1 MVSAR
6 QDSVT
11 NIHKR
16 WSITR
21 LNPSSYKISISI
33 SLAAAA
39 LIITLSYLY
48 GSNGK
53 ADSLAISLFY
63 GISAI
68 IAFIFLDYLALYGT
82 ANNKLS
88 KIFHV
93 SAFGNLLWTAV
104 LSAGIAIDSLLG
116 NNNNNSNIY
125 LLEGMLVVTGFRI
138 AIFTSVFGSGIF
150 RAVIVSFIAPV
161 LFIIVFL
168 TPGEFYKG
176 IPQHLSSLLFGSF
189 FVIWAIVWSLIAD
202 KAGRP
207 HVSSTFNLLQAFLSA
222 WTEQKAEKIEEIVDS
237 RAKNNRVTSNI
248 LKFVSN
254 EPSQKATSI
263 VIPGVHPGPF
273 GPIGGSNLPYELYK
287 FFSMRAIVV
296 HSPSDHSYNIPS
308 KTELEKY
315 LLSLATSTVST
326 IGCTCTEPVQIKKG
340 QFAVTSIAFGN
351 VSLVILSMP
360 SRGMEDV
367 PVEVSSNLQEYA
379 LNLGFSNTL
388 VVDSHNAMGSALSN
402 DEQQNLILCARET
415 LDQIKVS
422 ERYQF
427 SVGFAS
433 SAPKVENRNDNVHIK
448 NREDMGQGGLAVI
461 AIEVNKKRY
470 AIGWADS
477 NNMDRQ
483 VRNGVLSDLNSQGFN
498 MIEVCTSD
506 THSTSGKRTRL
517 GYYPLG
523 SISDVLEIGKVFRK
537 LAQKS
542 FADIEECCF
551 ELLSVESN
559 IKVMGK
565 GQFDD
570 YSKALDRSM
579 KITKIFLAISTGMAL
594 SMLLVT

>member
-1 MVSAR
+1 MVSVR

-39 LIITLSYLY
+39 LIVTLSYLY

-53 ADSLAISLFY
+53 ANSLAVSLFY
-63 GISAI
+63 GVSAI
-68 IAFIFLDYLALYGT
+68 LALSFLDYLALHGT

-93 SAFGNLLWTAV
+93 SAFGNLLWSAV
-104 LSAGIAIDSLLG
+104 LSAGIAIDYLFG
-116 NNNNNSNIY
+116 NSNNSNIY

-138 AIFTSVFGSGIF
+138 AIFGSVFGSGIS

-161 LFIIVFL
+161 LFIIVLL

-176 IPQHLSSLLFGSF
+176 ILQYSSSLLFGSF
-189 FVIWAIVWSLIAD
+189 FVIWAIVWSLVAD

-207 HVSSTFNLLQAFLSA
+207 QVSSTFSLLQAFLSA
-222 WTEQKAEKIEEIVDS
+222 WTEQKAEKIEEIVES
-237 RAKNNRVTSNI
+237 RANSHHITSYI
-248 LKFVSN
+248 LKFISN
-254 EPSQKATSI
+254 DPSPKAISI

-273 GPIGGSNLPYELYK
+273 NHIGGSNLPYELYR
-287 FFSMRAIVV
+287 FFSMRAMVV
-296 HSPSDHSYNIPS
+296 HSPSDHSFNIPS

-315 LLSLATSTVST
+315 LLSLATSTASA
-326 IGCTCTEPVQIKKG
+326 IGCTCTEPVQVKKG
-340 QFAVTSIAFGN
+340 PFTVTGIAFGSIS
-351 VSLVILSMP
+351 VVILSMP

-379 LNLGFSNTL
+379 RNLGFSNTL

-402 DEQQNLILCARET
+402 EEQQNLILCARET

-422 ERYQF
+422 ARYQF
-427 SVGFAS
+427 GVGFAS
-433 SAPKVENRNDNVHIK
+433 SASRVENSNDNIFIE

-477 NNMDRQ
+477 NNMDHQ
-483 VRNGVLSDLNSQGFN
+483 VRDGVLADLNSQGFN

-523 SISDVLEIGKVFRK
+523 SISDVAEIAKVFGK
-537 LAQKS
+537 LAQEC
-542 FADIEECCF
+542 FADIEGCCF
-551 ELLSVESN
+551 EL
-559 IKVMGK
+559 
-565 GQFDD
+565 
-570 YSKALDRSM
+570 R
-579 KITKIFLAISTGMAL
+579 
-594 SMLLVT
+594 

>member
-1 MVSAR
+1 MVSAK
-6 QDSVT
+6 QDSVS

-21 LNPSSYKISISI
+21 INPSSYKISISI

-39 LIITLSYLY
+39 LIVTLSYIY

-53 ADSLAISLFY
+53 ANSLAVSLFY
-63 GISAI
+63 GVSAI
-68 IAFIFLDYLALYGT
+68 LALSFLDYLALYGT

-93 SAFGNLLWTAV
+93 SAFGNLLWSAV
-104 LSAGIAIDSLLG
+104 LSAGIAIDSLFG
-116 NNNNNSNIY
+116 NSNNSNIY

-138 AIFTSVFGSGIF
+138 AIFRSVFGSGIS

-161 LFIIVFL
+161 LFIIVLL

-176 IPQHLSSLLFGSF
+176 ILQYSSSLLFGSF
-189 FVIWAIVWSLIAD
+189 FVIWAIVWSLVAD

-207 HVSSTFNLLQAFLSA
+207 QVSSTFSLLQAFLSA
-222 WTEQKAEKIEEIVDS
+222 WTEQKAEKIEEIVES
-237 RAKNNRVTSNI
+237 RANSHHITSYI
-248 LKFVSN
+248 LKFISN
-254 EPSQKATSI
+254 DPSPKAISI
-263 VIPGVHPGPF
+263 VMPGVHPGPF
-273 GPIGGSNLPYELYK
+273 NHIGGSNLPYELYRI
-287 FFSMRAIVV
+287 FSMRAMVV
-296 HSPSDHSYNIPS
+296 HSPSDHSFNIPS

-315 LLSLATSTVST
+315 LLSFATPKASA
-326 IGCTCTEPVQIKKG
+326 IGCTCTEPVQVKKG
-340 QFAVTSIAFGN
+340 PFTVTGIAFGN
-351 VSLVILSMP
+351 ISVVILSMP

-379 LNLGFSNTL
+379 RNLGFSNTL

-402 DEQQNLILCARET
+402 EEQQNLILCARET
-415 LDQIKVS
+415 LDQVKVS
-422 ERYQF
+422 PRYQF
-427 SVGFAS
+427 AVGFAS
-433 SAPKVENRNDNVHIK
+433 SARRGEDSNDNIHIEK
-448 NREDMGQGGLAVI
+448 REDMGQGGLAVI

-483 VRNGVLSDLNSQGFN
+483 VRDGVLADLNSKGFN

-523 SISDVLEIGKVFRK
+523 SISDVVEIAKVFGK
-537 LAQKS
+537 LAQEA
-542 FADIEECCF
+542 FADIKGCSF

-570 YSKALDRSM
+570 YSMALDRAM
-579 KITKIFLAISTGMAL
+579 KITKVFLAISTGMAL

>member
-39 LIITLSYLY
+39 LIVTLSYLY

-53 ADSLAISLFY
+53 ANSLAESLFY
-63 GISAI
+63 GVSAI
-68 IAFIFLDYLALYGT
+68 LAFSFLDYLALYGT
-82 ANNKLS
+82 SNNKLS

-93 SAFGNLLWTAV
+93 SAFGNLLWSAL
-104 LSAGIAIDSLLG
+104 LSAGIAIDSLFG
-116 NNNNNSNIY
+116 NNNNSNIY

-138 AIFTSVFGSGIF
+138 AIFTSVFGSGLS

-161 LFIIVFL
+161 LFIIVLL

-176 IPQHLSSLLFGSF
+176 ILQYSSSLLFGSF
-189 FVIWAIVWSLIAD
+189 FVIWAIVWSLVAD

-222 WTEQKAEKIEEIVDS
+222 WTEKKAEKIEEIVDS
-237 RAKNNRVTSNI
+237 RAKNNRVTSYI

-254 EPSQKATSI
+254 EPSPKAISI

-273 GPIGGSNLPYELYK
+273 SPIGGSNLPYELYK
-287 FFSMRAIVV
+287 FFSMRAIAV
-296 HSPSDHSYNIPS
+296 HSPSDHSFNIPS

-315 LLSLATSTVST
+315 LLSLATFTVST
-326 IGCTCTEPVQIKKG
+326 NGCTCTEPVQIKKG
-340 QFAVTSIAFGN
+340 QFTVTGIAFGS

-367 PVEVSSNLQEYA
+367 PVEVSSNLQDYA
-379 LNLGFSNTL
+379 RNLGFSNAL
-388 VVDSHNAMGSALSN
+388 VVDSHNAMGSALSKE
-402 DEQQNLILCARET
+402 DQQKLILCARET
-415 LDQIKVS
+415 LDQIKGS
-422 ERYQF
+422 ARYQF
-427 SVGFAS
+427 GLGFAS
-433 SAPKVENRNDNVHIK
+433 SAGRFENSYDNKHIQ

-483 VRNGVLSDLNSQGFN
+483 VRDGVLSDLNSHGFN

-523 SISDVLEIGKVFRK
+523 SISDVVEIATEFRK
-537 LAQKS
+537 LAQES
-542 FADIEECCF
+542 FADIKECCF

-565 GQFDD
+565 GQFED

-579 KITKIFLAISTGMAL
+579 KITKVFLVISTGMAL

>member
-39 LIITLSYLY
+39 LIVTLSFLY

-53 ADSLAISLFY
+53 ANSLAVSLFY
-63 GISAI
+63 GVSAI
-68 IAFIFLDYLALYGT
+68 LALSFLDYLALYGT

-93 SAFGNLLWTAV
+93 SAFGNLLWSAV
-104 LSAGIAIDSLLG
+104 LSAGIAIDSLFG
-116 NNNNNSNIY
+116 NSNNSNIY

-138 AIFTSVFGSGIF
+138 AIFRSVFGSGIS

-161 LFIIVFL
+161 LFIIVLL
-168 TPGEFYKG
+168 TPGEFYKD
-176 IPQHLSSLLFGSF
+176 ILKYSSSLLFGSF
-189 FVIWAIVWSLIAD
+189 FVIWAIVWSLVAD

-222 WTEQKAEKIEEIVDS
+222 WTEQKAEKIEEIVES
-237 RAKNNRVTSNI
+237 RAKNNRVTSYI

-254 EPSQKATSI
+254 DPSPKAISI
-263 VIPGVHPGPF
+263 VMPGVHPGPF
-273 GPIGGSNLPYELYK
+273 NPIGGSNLPYELYR

-296 HSPSDHSYNIPS
+296 HSPSDHSFNIPS

-315 LLSLATSTVST
+315 LLSLATSKASAV
-326 IGCTCTEPVQIKKG
+326 GCTCTEPVQVKKG
-340 QFAVTSIAFGN
+340 PFTVTGIAFGSII
-351 VSLVILSMP
+351 VVILSMP

-379 LNLGFSNTL
+379 RNLGFSNTL

-402 DEQQNLILCARET
+402 EEQQNLILCARET

-422 ERYQF
+422 ARYQF
-427 SVGFAS
+427 GVGFAS
-433 SAPKVENRNDNVHIK
+433 SARRGEDSNDSIHIE

-477 NNMDRQ
+477 NNMERQ
-483 VRNGVLSDLNSQGFN
+483 VRDRMLADLNSQGFN

-523 SISDVLEIGKVFRK
+523 SISDVVEIAKVFGK
-537 LAQKS
+537 LAQES
-542 FADIEECCF
+542 FADIEGCCF

-570 YSKALDRSM
+570 YSMALDRAM
-579 KITKIFLAISTGMAL
+579 NITKVFLAISTGMAL